1 MLKKFTF
8 FGYFLGWS
16 LRNMGGLAID
26 LPLTFWRRVC
36 HGLDYVYTIE
46 DLREMDLFRADMLS
60 QILNHALELQ
70 TEDEF

>member
-26 LPLTFWRRVC
+26 LPMAFWRRLC
-36 HGLDYVYTIE
+36 NGSKGYVYTLD
-46 DLREMDLFRADMLS
+46 DLRTINVFRSDMLS
-60 QILNHALELQ
+60 
-70 TEDEF
+70 